1 MASEE
6 EKVGSPVI
14 YSVKEY
20 AALLKV
26 DIETVYR
33 WVRNGEVKSIRH
45 GRTIRILKS
54 DFNQNTPSKNALT
67 PSLES
72 SDITQSGSL
81 FL

>member
-6 EKVGSPVI
+6 EKVGSPVM

-20 AALLKV
+20 ASLFKV

-45 GRTIRILKS
+45 GRTIRIVK
-54 DFNQNTPSKNALT
+54 DEQ
-67 PSLES
+67 
-72 SDITQSGSL
+72 GR
-81 FL
+81 

>member
-6 EKVGSPVI
+6 EKVGSLVI

-45 GRTIRILKS
+45 GRTIRIVK
-54 DFNQNTPSKNALT
+54 DVTN
-67 PSLES
+67 
-72 SDITQSGSL
+72 
-81 FL
+81 